1 MRMRTARRP
10 SPGIEPRMPIAS
22 GCPGVSQTL
31 TVAQSPRGA
40 AAAEG
45 GAAAASSAASAA
57 KVAQTR
63 PTPE

>member
-1 MRMRTARRP
+1 
-10 SPGIEPRMPIAS
+10 MPIAS

-45 GAAAASSAASAA
+45 GAGGGEQRGERCEGGANASHA
-57 KVAQTR
+57 
-63 PTPE
+63 